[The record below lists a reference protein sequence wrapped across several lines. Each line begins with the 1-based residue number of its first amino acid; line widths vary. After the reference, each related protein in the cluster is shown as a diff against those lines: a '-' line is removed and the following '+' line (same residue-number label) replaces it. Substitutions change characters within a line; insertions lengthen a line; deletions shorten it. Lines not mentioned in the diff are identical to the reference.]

1 MSELINNALPE
12 KNTQERMRKRIV
24 ILIIV
29 GFMFSI
35 LIIRLF
41 FIQVL
46 EGDKNY
52 AQSDDN
58 RIAQETIKSP
68 RGIIYDRNGVI
79 FAQNRPSY
87 SVGIIPV
94 LVPKNFPIVANLLK
108 IKDSGGGALFDS
120 TQLVALISQA
130 RRKSSQLTVLR
141 EDLSFDFVSVISE
154 HSGEL
159 PGIIV
164 ETNMRRDYP
173 VGKNSFHLVGYL
185 SPIDSLQ
192 FDTLQISGYERN
204 DFIGKAGVEK
214 QYEDYLRGRDGLHY
228 IERNAYGRRMGV
240 MKNYPSSEPVQGSD
254 IYLSIDAK
262 MQEIA
267 FESFADTM
275 KGAAVA
281 LDPRT
286 GEVLCIVSVPTVDPN
301 IFSLE
306 GKARERQWRRITND
320 PGKPLNNRAVVGT
333 YPPGSTFKPVAALAA
348 TDSLRI
354 SPTAKFAKSC
364 TGSFKIGNRT
374 AKCWNQ
380 KGHGLLNMYDAIK
393 VSCNVYFYQLGLRV
407 GDKVIN
413 HYTDIVGMGGK
424 TGIDLPVESNGYKS
438 GEEAYNER
446 FRSRKWK
453 WTDGLVLDLAIG
465 QQQVFTPLQLAVMVG
480 ALANGKERYSP
491 YLVKKIINVEGDT
504 LLNREKGD
512 ERYSLESVK
521 RESIETVKKGMA
533 NVVEE
538 GGGTGRRARVAGIPV
553 GGKSGT
559 AQNPHG
565 GDHALFVAA
574 APLDEPTIAVAVV
587 VENVGGGGSMYAAP
601 IVGNILNYY
610 FDETPEGRQIA
621 EKYRNKK
628 GEGNR

>member
-1 MSELINNALPE
+1 MSGLITNAITE
-12 KNTQERMRKRIV
+12 KNTQERMRRRIV
-24 ILIIV
+24 LLIIV

-35 LIIRLF
+35 LIARLV
-41 FIQVL
+41 FIQII

-58 RIAQETIKSP
+58 RIVQETIKSP
-68 RGIIYDRNGVI
+68 RGVIYDRNGVV

-87 SVGIIPV
+87 SIGIIPV
-94 LVPKNFPIVANLLK
+94 LVPKKYPIATNLLK
-108 IKDSGGGALFDS
+108 IKDGDGVSLFDS
-120 TQLVALISQA
+120 TQLVTAISYA
-130 RRKSSQLTVLR
+130 RRKSSQLTILR
-141 EDLSFDFVSVISE
+141 EDISFDFVSVISE
-154 HSGEL
+154 HSGDL

-164 ETNMRRDYP
+164 ETTMRRDYP
-173 VGKNSFHLVGYL
+173 VGKNSFHIVGYL

-192 FDTLQISGYERN
+192 FDTLQIRGYERN
-204 DFIGKAGVEK
+204 DFIGKAGIEK
-214 QYEDYLRGRDGLHY
+214 QYEEFLRGEDGSHF
-228 IERNAYGRRMGV
+228 IVRNAYGRRFGV
-240 MKNYPSSEPVQGSD
+240 EKNYPSKEPVQGSD
-254 IYLSIDAK
+254 IHLSIDAK

-306 GKARERQWRRITND
+306 GKARERQWRIITNA

-348 TDSLRI
+348 TDSMRI

-374 AKCWNQ
+374 AKCWNHR
-380 KGHGLLNMYDAIK
+380 GHGLLNMYDAIK
-393 VSCNVYFYQLGLRV
+393 VSCNVFFYQLGLRV

-413 HYTDIVGMGGK
+413 HYTDIVGMGEK

-438 GEEAYNER
+438 GEQAYNER
-446 FRSRKWK
+446 FRSRNWR
-453 WTDGLVLDLAIG
+453 WTEGLVLDLAIG
-465 QQQVFTPLQLAVMVG
+465 QQQVFTPLQLAVMIG
-480 ALANGKERYSP
+480 ALANGKERFTP
-491 YLVKKIINVEGDT
+491 YLAKEIISADGDT
-504 LLNREKGD
+504 LFSRTKGD
-512 ERYSLESVK
+512 NHYSLEKVK
-521 RESIETVKKGMA
+521 RESIEAIKKGMA

-610 FDETPEGRQIA
+610 FDETPEGREIA
-621 EKYRNKK
+621 EKYRNKR
-628 GEGNR
+628 GERIR